1 MNPGWQSEDAAVF
14 EWQVVDTLERY
25 DFFVDL
31 RHDQQYP
38 FSNIYLF
45 VDFTFPNG
53 RMLKDT
59 LSCELAD
66 DRGNW
71 LGSGFGN
78 MVDHRIGFRR
88 ATGFPLTGDYSLA
101 IAHGMRIDP
110 LPGIS
115 DVGFRLEPAP
125 KP

>member
-71 LGSGFGN
+71 LGSGFG
-78 MVDHRIGFRR
+78 
-88 ATGFPLTGDYSLA
+88 
-101 IAHGMRIDP
+101 
-110 LPGIS
+110 
-115 DVGFRLEPAP
+115 
-125 KP
+125 